1 MVERHDPGK
10 EVSHYLDELLS
21 DPESESTSEA
31 VSHSSLQEHSSEK
44 VVHASEPKIDSATSA
59 LLHEKDIVSADQV
72 SNQSGGKLEPTSN
85 FNDHLK
91 KIPDDDKESSKA
103 INARKRQE
111 QTSNYKNTGLEQET
125 PGLKPEQK
133 QKLQK
138 LLNQNVIDVDSQ
150 SFLDTESLNSSNAQ
164 ESSQESHT
172 ALEDSRP
179 AVTSQVQVE
188 APENESEEGESLTA
202 IDDFSSIAHY
212 LEWQENG
219 RPLWAQS
226 DFDALLFQVG
236 GLNLAVPLIV
246 LGHIHNINND
256 LNHIFGQKKW
266 FLGLLNT
273 PMGKIKTVD
282 TALFVM
288 PEKYDPAM
296 AKDVE
301 FVITIDGVQWG
312 LAVKSV
318 NQPVCLKPS
327 DVNWRTE
334 RSKRPWLAGTV
345 KSKMCALI
353 DIPQMAKM
361 LAEHE
366 KTG

>member
-1 MVERHDPGK
+1 MVEPHDPGK

-21 DPESESTSEA
+21 DPESESFGEV
-31 VSHSSLQEHSSEK
+31 VSDGSLQERSNDK
-44 VVHASEPKIDSATSA
+44 IVHVSEPETGSPAATLLNKKITSPQGNESNA
-59 LLHEKDIVSADQV
+59 SGASTEASADF
-72 SNQSGGKLEPTSN
+72 G
-85 FNDHLK
+85 HYLK
-91 KIPDDDKESSKA
+91 EIPDDDQKA
-103 INARKRQE
+103 SQTIDPQKQQE
-111 QTSNYKNTGLEQET
+111 QTSNYKTIKLEQQA

-138 LLNQNVIDVDSQ
+138 LLNQNVVDVDSQ
-150 SFLDTESLNSSNAQ
+150 SFFDQENLNRS
-164 ESSQESHT
+164 
-172 ALEDSRP
+172 DSRELDARLDNSGP
-179 AVTSQVQVE
+179 AETSQAKVAASEDASE
-188 APENESEEGESLTA
+188 ASESVTA

-256 LNHIFGQKKW
+256 LNYIFGQKKW

-288 PEKYDPAM
+288 PEKYDPSM

-366 KTG
+366 KTA